1 MLFFSK
7 FLFVTELVGG
17 YPKFLNWS
25 LSILLKSFIFFVL
38 IKCWA
43 VAESRLA
50 LSDVPY
56 VNNFQWRRGVVVVT
70 TGQLHSI
77 NLELRFSAGSNL
89 ARVVSEIR
97 DGEDLWQCSRL
108 EMRLNAFRQSTIPQK
123 QFFIIIKQK

>member
-77 NLELRFSAGSNL
+77 NLELRFCAGSNL